1 MKATRTILAAAVT
14 ALTLGLSMAP
24 VQARPGGMGM
34 GPCGQGMMGDVP
46 PCMGAGPGPGMMGG
60 MGPGMGGGNMA
71 ANVEARLSAV
81 KAQLKIAPEQETAWQ
96 AYADKVKEQAQRMQT
111 LRESRP
117 GASMNGPDRQAF
129 RASMMRQRADEM
141 DTIAQA
147 SRGLYATFT
156 PEQKTVFDA
165 CPGPMAGRGM
175 RGRGW

>member
-1 MKATRTILAAAVT
+1 MKVTRKILAVTVT

-34 GPCGQGMMGDVP
+34 GPCGQGMMG
-46 PCMGAGPGPGMMGG
+46 G
-60 MGPGMGGGNMA
+60 MGPGMGSGNMA
-71 ANVEARLSAV
+71 ANVDARLNDV
-81 KAQLKIAPEQETAWQ
+81 KSQLKLVPEQEGAWQ

-111 LRESRP
+111 LRETRP
-117 GASMNGPDRQAF
+117 GATMNGPDRQAF

-141 DTIAQA
+141 DAIAQA
-147 SRGLYATFT
+147 SRGLYATLT
-156 PEQKTVFDA
+156 PEQKAVFDA